1 MAGSD
6 HRAAV
11 RNKLE
16 AAFGGELSAEQIEAV
31 VAFAKLVRFRAR
43 NNAALPNLCSSVFPH
58 ARFRNVPKHG
68 YRGTYQALEIN
79 IRGVAHVEAEAEESE
94 AA

>member
-11 RNKLE
+11 RGKLE
-16 AAFGGELSAEQIEAV
+16 GAFGELNAEQIEAL

-43 NNAALPNLCSSVFPH
+43 NNAALPGLCSSVFPY
-58 ARFRNVPKHG
+58 ARFRNVTKMG
-68 YRGTYQALEIN
+68 FRGPYQALEIN
-79 IRGVAHVEAEAEESE
+79 IRGEVHTEIEESE

>member
-11 RNKLE
+11 RSKLE
-16 AAFGGELSAEQIEAV
+16 MAFGGELSAEQIEAV

-43 NNAALPNLCSSVFPH
+43 NNAALPNLCGSVFPH
-58 ARFRNVPKHG
+58 ARFRNVTKQG
-68 YRGTYQALEIN
+68 FRGPYQALEIT
-79 IRGVAHVEAEAEESE
+79 IRDQVHVEAEESE

>member
-11 RNKLE
+11 RSKLE
-16 AAFGGELSAEQIEAV
+16 QVFGGELSAEQIEAV

-43 NNAALPNLCSSVFPH
+43 NNAALPNLCGSVFPH
-58 ARFRNVPKHG
+58 ARFRNVSKQG
-68 YRGTYQALEIN
+68 YRGIYQALEIN
-79 IRGVAHVEAEAEESE
+79 IRGVAYVEAETESE